1 MKFGLSKKELL
12 ILKNIFINFP
22 EIDEVLIFG
31 SRALGNFKNSYYCS
45 GDSYSNSLFFI
56 SAIFC
61 YGSINGAKF

>member
-31 SRALGNFKNSYYCS
+31 SRALGNFKNSS
-45 GDSYSNSLFFI
+45 DVDL
-56 SAIFC
+56 A
-61 YGSINGAKF
+61 